1 MSRRYNDIIKC
12 FVCVGCRVEALI
24 VRSEISDLE
33 MQPFWLLFGVAIV
46 SVFSTAEIAEKDQG
60 RKLPQSKK
68 SLRSLKLKIEVEV
81 SDGLASIRGH
91 ASTQIKT
98 LRLNFLILRIMIIK
112 MCLKFSITQLF
123 SQFW

>member
-1 MSRRYNDIIKC
+1 
-12 FVCVGCRVEALI
+12 VPRVEALI

-46 SVFSTAEIAEKDQG
+46 SVFSTTAEIAEKDLG